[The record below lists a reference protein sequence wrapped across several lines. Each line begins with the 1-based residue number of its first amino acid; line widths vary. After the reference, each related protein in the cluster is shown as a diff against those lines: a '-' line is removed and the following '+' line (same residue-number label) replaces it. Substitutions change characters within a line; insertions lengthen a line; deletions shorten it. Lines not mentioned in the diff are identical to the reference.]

1 MGKRSTSRRLA
12 MQALYQME
20 VGKFSLEEVLEKT
33 FEEEKFMPET
43 REFTARL
50 TQGVFSELKNID
62 KLIEENAKEWTF
74 DRINEVDK
82 SILRLAIYELKF
94 DKDNPP
100 SVVINEALELA
111 KKYSTPQSSKFING
125 ILGSII
131 KTL

>member
-20 VGKFSLEEVLEKT
+20 VGKYPLDEVLEMT
-33 FEEEKFMPET
+33 FAEEEFIPET
-43 REFTARL
+43 RDFTARL
-50 TQGVFSELKNID
+50 TKGTLSELVKID
-62 KLIEENAKEWTF
+62 KLIEANAKEWTF

-94 DKDNPP
+94 DKENPP

-125 ILGSII
+125 ILGTII
-131 KTL
+131 KTV